1 MAASK
6 GKGRGG
12 GDWVLGG
19 RQLFGVF
26 VLLVVIFGMVFTLGY
41 LLGRNQYE
49 SLRADASSLPV
60 KPEGIGNKAGKIA
73 GEPAEKTTSTAPSS
87 PLTNWDFFRPAEPE
101 KPAESAPEPPKSAK
115 PAKSL
120 VPSRTNVPGAVN
132 TSPSPSID
140 VMRSNLKSV
149 SPPPIPPGSTVLQI
163 AAMSRSSDAVALAQA
178 LQQKKFPAF
187 VLPPGSDRYYRVQ
200 VGPFTDAK
208 SANLARQKLESQ
220 GFKAIARR

>member
-1 MAASK
+1 MAAGK
-6 GKGRGG
+6 GKGRG

-49 SLRADASSLPV
+49 SLRADASSLPL
-60 KPEGIGNKAGKIA
+60 KPESVSNKPGKP
-73 GEPAEKTTSTAPSS
+73 GREPAEKTNSTTPSS
-87 PLTNWDFFRPAEPE
+87 PVSDWDFFRPTEPA
-101 KPAESAPEPPKSAK
+101 KPAEPALESPKS
-115 PAKSL
+115 PKSFAS
-120 VPSRTNVPGAVN
+120 SRTNVPTPVN
-132 TSPSPSID
+132 ASPSPSVD
-140 VMRSNLKSV
+140 TMRSNLKSV
-149 SPPPIPPGSTVLQI
+149 SPPPIPQGSTILQI
-163 AAMSRSSDAVALAQA
+163 AAMARPSDAVALAQA
-178 LQQKKFPAF
+178 LQQKRFPAF

-200 VGPFTDAK
+200 VGPYSDAK

>member
-1 MAASK
+1 MAAGK

-49 SLRADASSLPV
+49 TLHADASSLPV
-60 KPEGIGNKAGKIA
+60 KSDGIGSKTGKTAGA
-73 GEPAEKTTSTAPSS
+73 PAEKSTSTSPSS
-87 PLTNWDFFRPAEPE
+87 PLTDWDFFRSAEPAKPAEP
-101 KPAESAPEPPKSAK
+101 APESPKS
-115 PAKSL
+115 AKSL
-120 VPSRTNVPGAVN
+120 VPSRTNLPGPVN
-132 TSPSPSID
+132 ASPAPIVD
-140 VMRSNLKSV
+140 TMRSNLKSV
-149 SPPPIPPGSTVLQI
+149 SPPPIPQGSTVLQI
-163 AAMSRSSDAVALAQA
+163 AAMARPSDAVALAQA

-200 VGPFTDAK
+200 VGPYSDAK

>member
-1 MAASK
+1 MAAGK
-6 GKGRGG
+6 GKGRG

-49 SLRADASSLPV
+49 SLRADASSLPL
-60 KPEGIGNKAGKIA
+60 KPEGVGNKPVKPGR
-73 GEPAEKTTSTAPSS
+73 EPADKTTSTAPSS
-87 PLTNWDFFRPAEPE
+87 PASDWDFFRPTEPANPAEPALE
-101 KPAESAPEPPKSAK
+101 SPKPLKSPKSF
-115 PAKSL
+115 
-120 VPSRTNVPGAVN
+120 VPSRSNVPAPVN
-132 TSPSPSID
+132 ASPSPSVD
-140 VMRSNLKSV
+140 TMRSNLKSV
-149 SPPPIPPGSTVLQI
+149 SPPPIPQGSTVLQI
-163 AAMSRSSDAVALAQA
+163 AAMARPSDAVSLAQA
-178 LQQKKFPAF
+178 LQQKRFPAF

-200 VGPFTDAK
+200 VGPYTDAK

>member
-1 MAASK
+1 MAAGK
-6 GKGRGG
+6 GKGRG

-26 VLLVVIFGMVFTLGY
+26 VLLVVVFGMVFTLGY

-60 KPEGIGNKAGKIA
+60 KPESIGNKAGKP
-73 GEPAEKTTSTAPSS
+73 GREPVEKTTNTTPSS
-87 PLTNWDFFRPAEPE
+87 PVTDWDFFRPSEPANPAEP
-101 KPAESAPEPPKSAK
+101 ALESPKS
-115 PAKSL
+115 PKSL
-120 VPSRTNVPGAVN
+120 VPNRTNIPAPVTA
-132 TSPSPSID
+132 SPSPNVD
-140 VMRSNLKSV
+140 TMRSNLRSV
-149 SPPPIPPGSTVLQI
+149 SPPPIPQGSTVLQI
-163 AAMSRSSDAVALAQA
+163 AAMARPSDAVALAQA
-178 LQQKKFPAF
+178 LQQKRFPAF

-200 VGPFTDAK
+200 VGPYTDAK

>member
-1 MAASK
+1 MAAGK
-6 GKGRGG
+6 GKGRG

-49 SLRADASSLPV
+49 TLRADASSLPM
-60 KPEGIGNKAGKIA
+60 KPEGVSNKPGKP
-73 GEPAEKTTSTAPSS
+73 GRESAEKTDEYNSVVADYRLGFLSAHGTSQARRTRAGVAEIAEIASTEPHERTRAGERQSDPSVD
-87 PLTNWDFFRPAEPE
+87 T
-101 KPAESAPEPPKSAK
+101 
-115 PAKSL
+115 
-120 VPSRTNVPGAVN
+120 
-132 TSPSPSID
+132 
-140 VMRSNLKSV
+140 MRSNLKSV
-149 SPPPIPPGSTVLQI
+149 SPPPIPQGSTVLQI
-163 AAMSRSSDAVALAQA
+163 AAMARPSDAVALAQA
-178 LQQKKFPAF
+178 LQQKRFPAF

-200 VGPFTDAK
+200 VGPYSDAK

>member
-1 MAASK
+1 MAAGK
-6 GKGRGG
+6 NKGRGG

-26 VLLVVIFGMVFTLGY
+26 VLLVVICGMVFTLGY

-49 SLRADASSLPV
+49 SLHADASSLPL
-60 KPEGIGNKAGKIA
+60 KPEGIGNKAGKTA
-73 GEPAEKTTSTAPSS
+73 GEPAEKTTSTAPQS
-87 PLTNWDFFRPAEPE
+87 PLTNWDFFRPAEPV
-101 KPAESAPEPPKSAK
+101 KPEEPAAEPPK

-120 VPSRTNVPGAVN
+120 VPSRTNVPGPVN

-140 VMRSNLKSV
+140 TMRSNLKSV
-149 SPPPIPPGSTVLQI
+149 SPPPIPQGSTVLQI

-178 LQQKKFPAF
+178 LQLKRFPAF

-200 VGPFTDAK
+200 VGPYSDAK
-208 SANLARQKLESQ
+208 SAKLARQKLESQ

>member
-1 MAASK
+1 MAAGK
-6 GKGRGG
+6 GKGRG

-26 VLLVVIFGMVFTLGY
+26 VLFVVVFGMVFTLGY

-49 SLRADASSLPV
+49 MLHADASSLPA
-60 KPEGIGNKAGKIA
+60 KPEVAGNKPGKL
-73 GEPAEKTTSTAPSS
+73 GREPAEKPTSAAPSS
-87 PLTNWDFFRPAEPE
+87 PITDWDFFRPSEPA
-101 KPAESAPEPPKSAK
+101 KPAEPAPELPPK

-120 VPSRTNVPGAVN
+120 VPGRTS
-132 TSPSPSID
+132 TSAPLNAAPSVD
-140 VMRSNLKSV
+140 TMRSNLKSV
-149 SPPPIPPGSTVLQI
+149 SPPVIPPGSTVLQI
-163 AAMSRSSDAVALAQA
+163 AAMSRPSDAVALAQA

-200 VGPFTDAK
+200 VGPYSDAK
-208 SANLARQKLESQ
+208 SANLARQKLEGQ